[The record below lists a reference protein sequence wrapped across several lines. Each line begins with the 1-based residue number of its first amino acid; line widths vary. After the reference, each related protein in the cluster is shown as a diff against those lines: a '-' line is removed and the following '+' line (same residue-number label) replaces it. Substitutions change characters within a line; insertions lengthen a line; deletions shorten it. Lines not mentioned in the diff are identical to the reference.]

1 MATITPDR
9 CTARPRVLNAALVD
23 PRIKARIAELG
34 TAVFPTSPS
43 EFGNFIAEETE
54 KWGKVIR
61 ALNIKAE

>member
-1 MATITPDR
+1 MRRLLIPGLT
-9 CTARPRVLNAALVD
+9 
-23 PRIKARIAELG
+23 RIAELG